1 MDTLAIAIKINHR
14 TLYRYRQPVYLNPHA
29 LMLRPRESRDLRL
42 ILSSIAATPQ
52 AEMSWAHYMLLGNPE
67 TIYSFL
73 KARSPEGVCDD
84 CIARET
90 GVAPRQQIALVTR
103 SFGLTSDFDRSMG
116 ICFFCHGQK
125 LVTRSLQDA

>member
-1 MDTLAIAIKINHR
+1 LK
-14 TLYRYRQPVYLNPHA
+14 
-29 LMLRPRESRDLRL
+29 
-42 ILSSIAATPQ
+42 ILSVNSVSKSGLSRYILVG
-52 AEMSWAHYMLLGNPE
+52 MDNPE

-73 KARSPEGVCDD
+73 KARSPEGVCDE

-90 GVAPRQQIALVTR
+90 GVTPRQQINPIAR
-103 SFGLTSDFDRSMG
+103 AFGLTSDFDRSLG